1 MSEVGIYNDLA
12 CTPKVIRIKRD
23 VVNQL
28 TGERYKAGSLLRM
41 PFVMARRLW
50 IAGACEF
57 MSIGDILIMIK
68 GLKDRIHPHPNL
80 LPEREKEEE

>member
-12 CTPKVIRIKRD
+12 CAPKVIRIKRD

-28 TGERYKAGSLLRM
+28 TGERYKAGSMLRM

-50 IAGACEF
+50 ISGACEF
-57 MSIGDILIMIK
+57 MSIADIL
-68 GLKDRIHPHPNL
+68 
-80 LPEREKEEE
+80 REIRK